1 MSHGLLAISTDVFS
15 NLEAVTYFDLPKFQD
30 KTGTKVKVMFKLT
43 PDQGI
48 GFDVLNVKVK
58 RGDKAFKTKTGI
70 VNNEPLVF
78 KLGEDFIELDPEAT
92 TDNVMTPIL
101 ANDLARY
108 FD

>member
-1 MSHGLLAISTDVFS
+1 MSHELLAISTDVFS
-15 NLEAVTYFDLPKFQD
+15 NLEKVTYFDLPKFQD
-30 KTGTKVKVMFKLT
+30 KTGTKIKVMFRLT

-48 GFDVLNVKVK
+48 GFDVLNVKVR
-58 RGDKAFKTKTGI
+58 RGDKSFKTKTGI
-70 VNNEPLVF
+70 VNTEPLVF

-92 TDNVMTPIL
+92 ADNIQTPVI

>member
-1 MSHGLLAISTDVFS
+1 MSHELLAISTGVFS

-48 GFDVLNVKVK
+48 GFDVLNVKVR

-70 VNNEPLVF
+70 VNTEPLVF

-92 TDNVMTPIL
+92 TDNVMTPKL
-101 ANDLARY
+101 ASDLAKY

>member
-1 MSHGLLAISTDVFS
+1 
-15 NLEAVTYFDLPKFQD
+15 
-30 KTGTKVKVMFKLT
+30 MFKLT

-92 TDNVMTPIL
+92 TDNVMTPKL
-101 ANDLARY
+101 ASDVAKY

>member
-1 MSHGLLAISTDVFS
+1 MSHELLAISTDVFS
-15 NLEAVTYFDLPKFQD
+15 NLEEITYFDLPKFQD

-48 GFDVLNVKVK
+48 GFDVLNVKV
-58 RGDKAFKTKTGI
+58 RRDDKAFKTKTGI
-70 VNNEPLVF
+70 VNTEPLVF

-92 TDNVMTPIL
+92 TDNVMTPKL
-101 ANDLARY
+101 ANDLAKY

>member
-1 MSHGLLAISTDVFS
+1 MSHELLAISTDVFS
-15 NLEAVTYFDLPKFQD
+15 NLEKVTYFDLPKFQD
-30 KTGTKVKVMFKLT
+30 KIGTKVKVMFKLT

-58 RGDKAFKTKTGI
+58 RGDKAFKTETGI

-92 TDNVMTPIL
+92 TDNVMTPTL